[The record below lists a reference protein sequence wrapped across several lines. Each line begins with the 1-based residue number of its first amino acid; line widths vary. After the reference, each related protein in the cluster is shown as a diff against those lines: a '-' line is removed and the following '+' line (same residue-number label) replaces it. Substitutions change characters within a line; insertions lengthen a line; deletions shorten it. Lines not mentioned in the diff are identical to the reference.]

1 MAGQMG
7 RPRVH
12 KDPRAIT
19 ISTDAVLAEAMC
31 EAARRQSRSVSGMLS
46 RLFVEHV
53 RSEYPDLAERVA
65 GQPPLVQS

>member
-1 MAGQMG
+1 MAAPTG

-12 KDPRAIT
+12 KDPRDIT
-19 ISTDAVLAEAMC
+19 ISTDSSLVLAMREV
-31 EAARRQSRSVSGMLS
+31 ARRQSRSVSGMLS

-65 GQPPLVQS
+65 GQPPLVRS